1 MKWQP
6 ENGKAKE
13 LCEIDDIHLANIYFH
28 ARWYHYDFDIADEI
42 GRELKRR
49 KLPPSFVAGAPYP
62 FVDKDGK
69 ARIWDFEKKTSA
81 LIRQK
86 KANKSLSGIYKHM
99 NYSLIFDNSTT
110 VEVDWE
116 NKIVRNP
123 VSKKICK
130 VWNMDDVAGFVDN
143 GIWIRVDNPKIK
155 PKHKHGWVLY
165 RPQLKEFINGRKWV
179 SSICDAGVF
188 KTRAA
193 ARSAPRYDPRFGMF
207 LKVKKVELD
216 DSGRATKFI
225 K

>member
-6 ENGKAKE
+6 KNGKAKE

-28 ARWYHYDFDIADEI
+28 AKWYYYDFDIADEI

-49 KLPPSFVAGAPYP
+49 KLPQSFVAGAPYP

-86 KANKSLSGIYKHM
+86 KANKSLSVIYKHI
-99 NYSLIFDNSTT
+99 NYPSIFDNSAT

-155 PKHKHGWVLY
+155 SKPKHGWVLKPNPLGY
-165 RPQLKEFINGRKWV
+165 LGADMCYHESVKEALV
-179 SSICDAGVF
+179 Y
-188 KTRAA
+188 KTRDL
-193 ARSAPRYDPRFGMF
+193 ARKNKSPND
-207 LKVKKVELD
+207 VVIKVELD
-216 DSGRATKFI
+216 DSGRATKII

>member
-1 MKWQP
+1 MKWQS

-28 ARWYHYDFDIADEI
+28 AKWYYYDFDIVDEI
-42 GRELKRR
+42 GREFKRR
-49 KLPPSFVAGAPYP
+49 KLPQSFVAGAPYP

-155 PKHKHGWVLY
+155 SKSKHGWVLK
-165 RPQLKEFINGRKWV
+165 LKTLGYLGADMCYHESVKEALV
-179 SSICDAGVF
+179 YE
-188 KTRAA
+188 TRDL
-193 ARSAPRYDPRFGMF
+193 ARRNKALDD
-207 LKVKKVELD
+207 VVIKVELD
-216 DSGRATKFI
+216 DSGRATKII